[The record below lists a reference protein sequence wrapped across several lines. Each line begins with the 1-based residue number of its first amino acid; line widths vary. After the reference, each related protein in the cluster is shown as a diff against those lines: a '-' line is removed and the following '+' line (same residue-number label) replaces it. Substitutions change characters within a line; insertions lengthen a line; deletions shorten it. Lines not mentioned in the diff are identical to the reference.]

1 MNRKEKGHY
10 AWDCIGEFS
19 GKRLLS
25 MDEKTAVCRKIRSS
39 IYKPS
44 LAVTI
49 AIKVMP
55 FIACLM
61 FLIGM
66 KCIVENVSALTF
78 VCGIIIFIISVFYM
92 SFALFYY
99 LVKEI
104 WVYDRWKTQEKEI
117 MKKDVYRVPVTLG
130 ETFQAG
136 GRHKY
141 CYASLKYTEQENFLD
156 TYQITEYLYDHANEI
171 KLYCCYYEGKP
182 EKYRPGKYKLFFI
195 DQEG

>member
-78 VCGIIIFIISVFYM
+78 VCGIIIFFISVFYM

-104 WVYDRWKTQEKEI
+104 WVYDRRKT
-117 MKKDVYRVPVTLG
+117 
-130 ETFQAG
+130 
-136 GRHKY
+136 
-141 CYASLKYTEQENFLD
+141 
-156 TYQITEYLYDHANEI
+156 
-171 KLYCCYYEGKP
+171 
-182 EKYRPGKYKLFFI
+182 
-195 DQEG
+195 